1 MLPSEVINSVILICI
16 MLLLSAFFSG
26 MEIAF
31 LSRNRLREEIDRKQ
45 NGVFNFIAHIFEKH
59 SGQYITTILV
69 GNNICLVIYS
79 LYMSIMLR
87 SVFELVGWNGLSA
100 SSGSAVLV
108 ETVISTVVIL
118 FTGEFLPKSIVKNN
132 PNFYYRFLS
141 PIIYVFY
148 LLLYPI
154 ALLTMYISYGILQL
168 FGRRPVGDTLDYSFN
183 REDLINLVDS
193 GNDMADQQLEDE
205 EIKLFQNALDFADLR
220 VRDCMVSRVDVE
232 AVDINTSIEELTKRF
247 VDSKFSRIFVWQES
261 IDSILGYVNS
271 KSLFTNPT
279 TIQQVMM
286 PVEYVAETLPLQ
298 TLLQNFIKRKSGV
311 AVVIDEF
318 GGTAGIISIED
329 VLEQI
334 FGDIEDEHDVQ
345 ERVEKQVG
353 EGEYVLS
360 CRLDVEY
367 LNERYG
373 FDIEESDEYDTLAG
387 YIIYNYDGIPAA
399 GTELSTS
406 KLDIKILRTARTR
419 VDLARVKVR
428 M

>member
-1 MLPSEVINSVILICI
+1 MINSVILICI